1 MFVCVR
7 RPFTEQAPANASR
20 PSKCICSRHT
30 PPLRQEA
37 TNTQRS
43 LTSSPVLCHR
53 TPAPPQAAAG
63 AALQLAQQGAAGA
76 SDGLRGLLAPLAL
89 FGPEAGTTNV
99 LFWVVMLLFCYN
111 LLVLTPRQ

>member
-1 MFVCVR
+1 MFA
-7 RPFTEQAPANASR
+7 EPAVAASPQLPR
-20 PSKCICSRHT
+20 EAL
-30 PPLRQEA
+30 PLDALQQQVDRLTATLGQPAQLPDEEA
-37 TNTQRS
+37 
-43 LTSSPVLCHR
+43 LK
-53 TPAPPQAAAG
+53 AAAG